1 VRWRCGWSPRGAGAI
16 SDNPRHV
23 RPPWGP
29 VLTALPS
36 SVAIPRELPGWE
48 WLRAHDRGFVAL
60 RRAVRAAVLM
70 PAAFALGGPVLG
82 NPVLAT
88 FAALGSLAMLLL
100 VDFGG
105 SIRNRLQCQAALAVT
120 CMVFITLGTLVSRT
134 TWLAAVLIA
143 VLAFGVLFAGVL
155 SSVLAGATLS
165 LLLPLIIAVN
175 LPGPASSI
183 PDRLEGW
190 GIASLFSLVAI
201 SLLWPAPA
209 RDPVRSSAIAACRAL
224 ATRLRVEIDFV
235 LAGGAGG
242 SVVSESEYQE
252 AVTAADAAV
261 QAVQTGFFATPYRPT
276 GLSTSARAVV
286 RLVDELRWLN
296 TTVLRSS
303 LTAPRTMPP
312 IVEVCAVKR
321 AAADVLGCAA
331 GLLEAPE
338 QGGPLED
345 ATARLRAA
353 LEELERVSTAR
364 LPDAAAPGDD
374 QEHAMRVVTAL
385 DPSFRSQE
393 LSYIVLQIAA
403 NVDYAARAER
413 RTWLQKVLGRQPAGF
428 VGFLSAASQR
438 AISHTARDSVW
449 LHNSI
454 RGAVGLGAAVLAA
467 DLLAVQHSFWVA
479 LATISVLRSSA
490 LNTGQNIVRAVL
502 GTTIGLVIGGGIV
515 ALVGTNTALLWVLL
529 PFAVLLAGLAP
540 TAVSFA
546 AGQAAFTL
554 TLMILF
560 NLIAPAG
567 WQIGLVRIEDIALG
581 GAVSLLVGLML
592 WPRGAG
598 VALGRALSAAY
609 SDSVRYLAS
618 AVAYG
623 VGRCDSG
630 GAAPGAPVQQAAQA
644 AAAARRLDDTY
655 RGYLAERGAKPI
667 PLAEVTKLVTGVV
680 AVRLAGDAVLQ
691 LWDGDDAHGGD
702 RAAARRELLSG
713 SDQVR
718 GWYARFAESLVGQ
731 GAVPEPLP
739 DDAVA
744 DGRLVDAV
752 GHDLRDRDGNAS
764 ATAVR
769 VIWTGDHPDAVR
781 RLQGM
786 LVGPAQEAVTQEA
799 LG

>member
-1 VRWRCGWSPRGAGAI
+1 
-16 SDNPRHV
+16 
-23 RPPWGP
+23 
-29 VLTALPS
+29 
-36 SVAIPRELPGWE
+36 
-48 WLRAHDRGFVAL
+48 
-60 RRAVRAAVLM
+60 M
-70 PAAFALGGPVLG
+70 PAAFAFGGPVLG

-88 FAALGSLAMLLL
+88 FAALGSFAMLLL

-105 SIRNRLQCQAALAVT
+105 SIRNRLQCQAALAVA
-120 CMVFITLGTLVSRT
+120 CLALIAVGTLVSRT
-134 TWLAAVLIA
+134 TWLSAVLIA
-143 VLAFGVLFAGVL
+143 MLAFGVLFAGVL

-190 GIASLFSLVAI
+190 GLASLLSLFAI
-201 SLLWPAPA
+201 ALLWPAPA

-224 ATRLRVEIDFV
+224 ADRLRAEITFV
-235 LAGGAGG
+235 LEGRTGGAGVG
-242 SVVSESEYQE
+242 E
-252 AVTAADAAV
+252 ADYRQALAAADAAV
-261 QAVQTGFFATPYRPT
+261 EAVQTGFFATPYRPT

-296 TTVLRSS
+296 STVLRSV
-303 LTAPRTMPP
+303 LTAHHTAKP
-312 IVEVCAVKR
+312 IVQVCAVKR
-321 AAADVLGCAA
+321 AAADVLAGAA
-331 GLLEAPE
+331 DLLESPE
-338 QGGPLED
+338 RAAALDD
-345 ATARLRAA
+345 ATTRLRAA

-364 LPDAAAPGDD
+364 LPESALAGDSK
-374 QEHAMRVVTAL
+374 EHAMRVVTAL

-393 LSYIVLQIAA
+393 LSFIVLQIAA

-413 RTWLQKVLGRQPAGF
+413 RTWLQKLLGRQPAGF

-438 AISHTARDSVW
+438 ATSHTARDSVW

-454 RGAVGLGAAVLAA
+454 RGAVGLGTAVLVA

-490 LNTGQNIVRAVL
+490 LNTGQNTVRAVL
-502 GTTIGLVIGGGIV
+502 GTTIGLVIGGGLV
-515 ALVGTNTALLWVLL
+515 ALIGTNTALLWVLL
-529 PFAVLLAGLAP
+529 PFCVLLAGLAP
-540 TAVSFA
+540 ATVSFA

-567 WQIGLVRIEDIALG
+567 WKIGLVRIEDILLG
-581 GAVSLLVGLML
+581 GGVSLVVGLML

-598 VALGRALSAAY
+598 AALGRALSGAY
-609 SDSVRYLAS
+609 TDSVSYLTS

-623 VGRCDSG
+623 LGRCDSG
-630 GAAPGAPVQQAAQA
+630 GPAPGPPLQQAAQA
-644 AAAARRLDDTY
+644 AAAARRLDDTF
-655 RGYLAERGAKPI
+655 RGYLAERGAKPV
-667 PLAEVTKLVTGVV
+667 PLSEVTALVNGVV
-680 AVRLAGDAVLQ
+680 GVRLAGDAVLQ
-691 LWDGDDAHGGD
+691 LWDGDVSNGGD

-713 SDQVR
+713 SDTVR

-731 GAVPEPLP
+731 GAVPEPLGA
-739 DDAVA
+739 DAVA

-752 GHDLRDRDGNAS
+752 SHDLRDADGNAS

-769 VIWTGDHPDAVR
+769 VIWTGDHLDAVR
-781 RLQGM
+781 RLQAM
-786 LVGPAQEAVTQEA
+786 LVGPAQAAVTQEA

>member
-1 VRWRCGWSPRGAGAI
+1 M
-16 SDNPRHV
+16 
-23 RPPWGP
+23 
-29 VLTALPS
+29 
-36 SVAIPRELPGWE
+36 PRELPGWE
-48 WLRAHDRGFVAL
+48 WLRAHDRGFAAL
-60 RRAVRAAVLM
+60 RRAVRAAILM

-82 NPVLAT
+82 NPILAT
-88 FAALGSLAMLLL
+88 FAALGAFAMLLL

-105 SIRNRLQCQAALAVT
+105 SIRNRLQCQAALAVA
-120 CMVFITLGTLVSRT
+120 CMVLITLGTLVSRT
-134 TWLAAVLIA
+134 TWLAVGLIA
-143 VLAFGVLFAGVL
+143 VAAFGVLFAGVL

-183 PDRLEGW
+183 PDRIEGW
-190 GIASLFSLVAI
+190 GLASLFSLFAI
-201 SLLWPAPA
+201 SVMWPAPA

-224 ATRLRVEIDFV
+224 ANRLRVEIDYV
-235 LAGGAGG
+235 LAGRLASGEDEYRDAVAG
-242 SVVSESEYQE
+242 S
-252 AVTAADAAV
+252 DAAV
-261 QAVQTGFFATPYRPT
+261 EAVQTVFFATPYRPT

-296 TTVLRSS
+296 TVVLRSVV
-303 LTAPRTMPP
+303 TATKAMATIP
-312 IVEVCAVKR
+312 EVCEVKR
-321 AAADVLGCAA
+321 AAADVLACAA
-331 GLLEAPE
+331 DLLETTEHP
-338 QGGPLED
+338 GPLED
-345 ATARLRAA
+345 ATTRLRAA
-353 LEELERVSTAR
+353 LESLEQVSTAR
-364 LPDAAAPGDD
+364 IPESADAAGPEQA
-374 QEHAMRVVTAL
+374 HARRVVSAL

-393 LSYIVLQIAA
+393 LSFIVLQIAA

-413 RTWLQKVLGRQPAGF
+413 RTWLEKVVGRRPTGF
-428 VGFLSAASQR
+428 VGLLSAASQR
-438 AISHTARDSVW
+438 ATSHTARDSVW

-454 RGAVGLGAAVLAA
+454 RGAVGLGVAVLVA

-529 PFAVLLAGLAP
+529 PFAVLFAGLAP
-540 TAVSFA
+540 ATVSFA

-581 GAVSLLVGLML
+581 GGVSFLVGLML

-609 SDSVRYLAS
+609 TDSVGYLTS

-623 VGRCDSG
+623 LGRCDSG
-630 GAAPGAPVQQAAQA
+630 GPAPGVPVDQATQA
-644 AAAARRLDDTY
+644 AASARRLDDTF
-655 RGYLAERGAKPI
+655 RGYLAERGAKPL
-667 PLAEVTKLVTGVV
+667 PLAEVTALVTGIVGL
-680 AVRLAGDAVLQ
+680 RLAGDAVLQ
-691 LWDGDDAHGGD
+691 LWEGDTSGGGD
-702 RAAARRELLSG
+702 RAAARRELLAG
-713 SDQVR
+713 SDTVR
-718 GWYARFAESLVGQ
+718 GWYARFAKSLVGQ
-731 GAVPEPLP
+731 GAVPEPL
-739 DDAVA
+739 AAETVT

-752 GHDLRDRDGNAS
+752 GHDLRDTDGHAT

-769 VIWTGDHPDAVR
+769 VIWTGDHLDAVR

-786 LVGPAQEAVTQEA
+786 LVGPAEQAVTERA